1 MSYSVDLELNR
12 AIWSSNSDKARAWL
26 KNHQGGRWEVKEEI
40 GEWDGDVELLEVEA
54 WAERVSSP
62 SKTKRV

>member
-1 MSYSVDLELNR
+1 M
-12 AIWSSNSDKARAWL
+12 
-26 KNHQGGRWEVKEEI
+26 KEEI

-62 SKTKRV
+62 SKTKESETDENQQSHAIRLIDLNNSLSNPIRSVA